1 MLHYLSIEIRQLHGI
16 FCAWPYNLLDCV
28 FLCLLHSVKNSSYS
42 LPSYHPY
49 SNSYDYSDQS
59 RQSERSGL
67 CGLSNLGN
75 TCFMN
80 SAVQVTSTSSGRY
93 WEIILMLSKPSKKGL
108 FGKLGTVCGSAA
120 ELCLTA
126 LWANRPK
133 FNCVHAAWCAPRE
146 TILPR
151 SSCNT

>member
-1 MLHYLSIEIRQLHGI
+1 MRHLCLCLTSGAL
-16 FCAWPYNLLDCV
+16 YNLPDLTCA

-59 RQSERSGL
+59 RQSEHSGL

-80 SAVQVTSTSSGRY
+80 SAVQVTSHVFRELCTGLTKNY
-93 WEIILMLSKPSKKGL
+93 SKAFQGFEGL
-108 FGKLGTVCGSAA
+108 FGKSGRICRDAA
-120 ELCLTA
+120 EL
-126 LWANRPK
+126 
-133 FNCVHAAWCAPRE
+133 
-146 TILPR
+146 
-151 SSCNT
+151 